1 MTRKHKNTFVGAL
14 AGLAFA
20 AGISQAATII
30 YQDDFSG
37 GTGNL
42 AGEAPDVR
50 LGSETWIAL
59 SGGGASGAFRA
70 NGTSITGGSGGSFLQ
85 FAPSAGNVY
94 KLSASIDVTVSSAN
108 WISIGFSNGTSGNDF
123 IVDANGAAVVTGGGG
138 DDNDVFTFLGDGV
151 SSQAA
156 FDLNN
161 DGLSEIDIILDA
173 TDADAANW
181 TMEFIVGGS
190 SIRGP
195 LTKASGSGDGSWA
208 DISHVGISHNDVA
221 GIVESFE
228 LSIIPEPASA
238 LLGSLGIL
246 GLLRRRR

>member
-1 MTRKHKNTFVGAL
+1 M

-70 NGTSITGGSGGSFLQ
+70 NGTSITGNNGGSFLP

-94 KLSASIDVTVSSAN
+94 KLSASIDVTESGSN
-108 WISIGFSNGTSGNDF
+108 WISIGFNNGTSGSTF
-123 IVDANGAAVVTGGGG
+123 ITDANGAAVITGGVITGG
-138 DDNDVFTFLGDGV
+138 NGQDDDVLTFLGDGV
-151 SSQAA
+151 TGQAN
-156 FDLNN
+156 FNLNN
-161 DGLSEIDIILDA
+161 DGLNEVDIVLDA

-181 TMEFIVGGS
+181 TMEFIIGGS

-195 LTKASGSGDGSWA
+195 LTKTSGAGDGSWA
-208 DISHVGISHNDVA
+208 DISHVGISHSNVA